1 MFPYSLL
8 TKPQYYVLSVKE
20 VQDFPLW
27 LFVGI
32 VPVTAGLQFL
42 LLSCDPSEVP
52 ERIIGLILE
61 SGYNLS
67 ENEREEIKQRCEDY
81 NKFMTLSLLV
91 FSIIYTINAYCAYSL
106 RLFSPGFAIIYGS
119 LTVFLPV
126 ALAMMP
132 VHIYLG
138 KNILPLI
145 VQLKLLQK
153 DI

>member
-27 LFVGI
+27 LFVGSA
-32 VPVTAGLQFL
+32 PVTAGLQFL

-67 ENEREEIKQRCEDY
+67 ENEREEIKQR
-81 NKFMTLSLLV
+81 
-91 FSIIYTINAYCAYSL
+91 
-106 RLFSPGFAIIYGS
+106 
-119 LTVFLPV
+119 
-126 ALAMMP
+126 
-132 VHIYLG
+132 
-138 KNILPLI
+138 
-145 VQLKLLQK
+145 
-153 DI
+153 